1 MSATNSERLGPFAR
15 MSLFLRQ
22 VTSELKKV
30 VWPTKDQLV
39 TYTSVVIVFVIIMG
53 FIIAVFDFAFV
64 KLVLVIFGQWLG
76 KETIVSESPFLEA
89 VAPKAE
95 DAASSVVMEMPISNE
110 EAIEAID
117 TTYDGAVD
125 VDLDGEVSTTSADE
139 NFDLTEVVE
148 AELAPE
154 TADEVVE
161 VQETPAEPEEAKI
174 AEDEDPLVAFRARL
188 DSQIGDWFVIHSYAG
203 FENRVK
209 QNLETRAVSLN
220 MEDYIYEINVPSE
233 EVTEIKNG
241 VRKQVKRNKFPGYVL
256 VRMDLTD
263 ESWGVVRHTPG
274 VTGFVGQGHNPAPL
288 SMDEAFEMLRPSQQ
302 KAIASVA
309 TAAAASAGQKS
320 GTGAKIDI
328 DLNIGD
334 SVTVVDGPFA
344 TLHATISEINLDG
357 QKVVGLVEIFGRET
371 PVELGF
377 NQIHKN

>member
-1 MSATNSERLGPFAR
+1 
-15 MSLFLRQ
+15 
-22 VTSELKKV
+22 
-30 VWPTKDQLV
+30 
-39 TYTSVVIVFVIIMG
+39 
-53 FIIAVFDFAFV
+53 
-64 KLVLVIFGQWLG
+64 
-76 KETIVSESPFLEA
+76 VSESPFLEA
-89 VAPKAE
+89 VAPQTD
-95 DAASSVVMEMPISNE
+95 DALSSVAVDMPTSNE
-110 EAIEAID
+110 EAIEATD
-117 TTYDGAVD
+117 VAYDGATD

-139 NFDLTEVVE
+139 NFDLSAVVE
-148 AELAPE
+148 AELATE
-154 TADEVVE
+154 ELAT
-161 VQETPAEPEEAKI
+161 EEAPVEAAASEAAPD

-188 DSQIGDWFVIHSYAG
+188 DSQIGEWFVIHSYAG

-220 MEDYIYEINVPSE
+220 MEDYIYEVNVPSE

-288 SMDEAFEMLRPSQQ
+288 SMDEAFDMLRPSQQ

-309 TAAAASAGQKS
+309 TAAAASAGEKGGS
-320 GTGAKIDI
+320 ASGAKIDI

-344 TLHATISEINLDG
+344 TLHATISEINLDA

>member
-1 MSATNSERLGPFAR
+1 
-15 MSLFLRQ
+15 
-22 VTSELKKV
+22 
-30 VWPTKDQLV
+30 
-39 TYTSVVIVFVIIMG
+39 
-53 FIIAVFDFAFV
+53 
-64 KLVLVIFGQWLG
+64 
-76 KETIVSESPFLEA
+76 VSESPFLEA
-89 VAPKAE
+89 VAPQSD
-95 DAASSVVMEMPISNE
+95 DALSSVAVDMPTSNE
-110 EAIEAID
+110 EAIEATD
-117 TTYDGAVD
+117 VAYDGATD

-139 NFDLTEVVE
+139 NFDLTAVVE
-148 AELAPE
+148 AELETEEVAVEEAPVEAAAPE
-154 TADEVVE
+154 AVAAD
-161 VQETPAEPEEAKI
+161 
-174 AEDEDPLVAFRARL
+174 EDEDPLVAFRARL
-188 DSQIGDWFVIHSYAG
+188 ESQIGEWFVIHSYAG

-220 MEDYIYEINVPSE
+220 MEDYIYEVNVPSE

-288 SMDEAFEMLRPSQQ
+288 SMDEAFDMLRPSQQ

-309 TAAAASAGQKS
+309 TAAAASAGEKGGS
-320 GTGAKIDI
+320 ASGAKIDI

-344 TLHATISEINLDG
+344 TLHATISEINLDA

>member
-1 MSATNSERLGPFAR
+1 
-15 MSLFLRQ
+15 
-22 VTSELKKV
+22 
-30 VWPTKDQLV
+30 
-39 TYTSVVIVFVIIMG
+39 
-53 FIIAVFDFAFV
+53 
-64 KLVLVIFGQWLG
+64 
-76 KETIVSESPFLEA
+76 VSESPFLEA
-89 VAPKAE
+89 VAPQS
-95 DAASSVVMEMPISNE
+95 DDASSSVAVDMPISNE
-110 EAIEAID
+110 EAIEATD
-117 TTYDGAVD
+117 VAYDGATD

-139 NFDLTEVVE
+139 NFDLSAAVE
-148 AELAPE
+148 AELATE
-154 TADEVVE
+154 EVAVE
-161 VQETPAEPEEAKI
+161 DAPA
-174 AEDEDPLVAFRARL
+174 DEDPLVSFRARL

-220 MEDYIYEINVPSE
+220 MEDYIYEVNVPSE
-233 EVTEIKNG
+233 DVTEIKNG

-288 SMDEAFEMLRPSQQ
+288 SMDEAFDMLRPSQQ

-309 TAAAASAGQKS
+309 TAAASANEKGGRPS
-320 GTGAKIDI
+320 GAKIDI

-344 TLHATISEINLDG
+344 TLHATISEINLDA

>member
-1 MSATNSERLGPFAR
+1 M
-15 MSLFLRQ
+15 
-22 VTSELKKV
+22 
-30 VWPTKDQLV
+30 
-39 TYTSVVIVFVIIMG
+39 
-53 FIIAVFDFAFV
+53 
-64 KLVLVIFGQWLG
+64 
-76 KETIVSESPFLEA
+76 SESPFLEA
-89 VAPKAE
+89 VAPQA
-95 DAASSVVMEMPISNE
+95 DDASSSVAVDMPTSNE
-110 EAIEAID
+110 EAIEATD
-117 TTYDGAVD
+117 VAYDGATD
-125 VDLDGEVSTTSADE
+125 VDLDGEVSTTSTEE
-139 NFDLTEVVE
+139 NFDLSAAVE
-148 AELAPE
+148 AELEPEAAP
-154 TADEVVE
+154 VE
-161 VQETPAEPEEAKI
+161 VAASEEAS
-174 AEDEDPLVAFRARL
+174 ADEDEDPVVAFRARL
-188 DSQIGDWFVIHSYAG
+188 ESQIGEWYVIHSYAG

-220 MEDYIYEINVPSE
+220 MEDYIYEVNVPTE

-288 SMDEAFEMLRPSQQ
+288 SIDEAFDMLRPTQQ

-309 TAAAASAGQKS
+309 TAAAASASEK
-320 GTGAKIDI
+320 GTTASGAKIDI

-344 TLHATISEINLDG
+344 TLHATISEINLDA

>member
-1 MSATNSERLGPFAR
+1 
-15 MSLFLRQ
+15 
-22 VTSELKKV
+22 
-30 VWPTKDQLV
+30 
-39 TYTSVVIVFVIIMG
+39 
-53 FIIAVFDFAFV
+53 
-64 KLVLVIFGQWLG
+64 
-76 KETIVSESPFLEA
+76 VSESPFLEA
-89 VAPKAE
+89 LAPQAD
-95 DAASSVVMEMPISNE
+95 DALSSTAIDMPTSNE
-110 EAIEAID
+110 EVIEATD
-117 TTYDGAVD
+117 AAYDGATD
-125 VDLDGEVSTTSADE
+125 VDLDGEVSSTSAAE
-139 NFDLTEVVE
+139 NFDLTAAVE
-148 AELAPE
+148 AELA
-154 TADEVVE
+154 TDEVVSEDIAEQANVIEETTIE
-161 VQETPAEPEEAKI
+161 VAAPAESPVD
-174 AEDEDPLVAFRARL
+174 EDEDPLVAFRARL
-188 DSQIGDWFVIHSYAG
+188 ESQIGDWFVIHSYAG

-220 MEDYIYEINVPSE
+220 MEDYIYEVNVPSE

-288 SMDEAFEMLRPSQQ
+288 SMDEAFDMLRPTQQ

-309 TAAAASAGQKS
+309 TAAAASAGEK
-320 GTGAKIDI
+320 GTGASGAKIDI

-344 TLHATISEINLDG
+344 TLHATISEINLDA

>member
-1 MSATNSERLGPFAR
+1 M
-15 MSLFLRQ
+15 
-22 VTSELKKV
+22 
-30 VWPTKDQLV
+30 
-39 TYTSVVIVFVIIMG
+39 
-53 FIIAVFDFAFV
+53 
-64 KLVLVIFGQWLG
+64 
-76 KETIVSESPFLEA
+76 SESPFLEA
-89 VAPKAE
+89 VAPQA
-95 DAASSVVMEMPISNE
+95 DDVSSSVAVDMPISNE
-110 EAIEAID
+110 EAIEATD
-117 TTYDGAVD
+117 VAYDGATD
-125 VDLDGEVSTTSADE
+125 VDLDGEVSTTSAED
-139 NFDLTEVVE
+139 NFDLSAAIE
-148 AELAPE
+148 AELATE
-154 TADEVVE
+154 ESATEEVVAE
-161 VQETPAEPEEAKI
+161 EETTTEAVVVSEEAP
-174 AEDEDPLVAFRARL
+174 ADEDPLVAFRARL
-188 DSQIGDWFVIHSYAG
+188 ESQIGDWFVIHSYAG

-220 MEDYIYEINVPSE
+220 MEDYIYEVNVPTE
-233 EVTEIKNG
+233 DVTEIKNG

-288 SMDEAFEMLRPSQQ
+288 SMDEAFDMLRPTQQ

-309 TAAAASAGQKS
+309 TAAAASASEKGGNS
-320 GTGAKIDI
+320 SGAKIDI

-344 TLHATISEINLDG
+344 TLHATISEINLDA

>member
-1 MSATNSERLGPFAR
+1 
-15 MSLFLRQ
+15 
-22 VTSELKKV
+22 
-30 VWPTKDQLV
+30 
-39 TYTSVVIVFVIIMG
+39 
-53 FIIAVFDFAFV
+53 
-64 KLVLVIFGQWLG
+64 
-76 KETIVSESPFLEA
+76 VSESPFLEA
-89 VAPKAE
+89 VAPQADE
-95 DAASSVVMEMPISNE
+95 VSSSVAVDMPISNE
-110 EAIEAID
+110 AAIEATD
-117 TTYDGAVD
+117 VAYDGATD
-125 VDLDGEVSTTSADE
+125 VDLDGEVSTTSTED
-139 NFDLTEVVE
+139 NFDLSAAVE
-148 AELAPE
+148 AELATE
-154 TADEVVE
+154 ELATEEVVAE
-161 VQETPAEPEEAKI
+161 VVVAEVVITESVTEESTSDAVVTSDEAPA
-174 AEDEDPLVAFRARL
+174 DEDPLVAFRARL
-188 DSQIGDWFVIHSYAG
+188 ESQIGDWFVIHSYAG

-220 MEDYIYEINVPSE
+220 MEDYIYEVNVPTE
-233 EVTEIKNG
+233 DVTEIKNG

-288 SMDEAFEMLRPSQQ
+288 SMDEAFDMLRPTQQ

-309 TAAAASAGQKS
+309 TAAAASASEKGGNS
-320 GTGAKIDI
+320 SGAKIDI

-344 TLHATISEINLDG
+344 TLHATISEINLDA

>member
-1 MSATNSERLGPFAR
+1 M
-15 MSLFLRQ
+15 
-22 VTSELKKV
+22 
-30 VWPTKDQLV
+30 
-39 TYTSVVIVFVIIMG
+39 
-53 FIIAVFDFAFV
+53 
-64 KLVLVIFGQWLG
+64 
-76 KETIVSESPFLEA
+76 SESPFLEA
-89 VAPKAE
+89 VAPQSD
-95 DAASSVVMEMPISNE
+95 DALSSVAVDMPTSNE
-110 EAIEAID
+110 EAIEATD
-117 TTYDGAVD
+117 VAYDGATD

-139 NFDLTEVVE
+139 NFDLTAAVE
-148 AELAPE
+148 AELA
-154 TADEVVE
+154 TEVV
-161 VQETPAEPEEAKI
+161 AIEEAPVE
-174 AEDEDPLVAFRARL
+174 AAAPEAAPADEDEDPLVAFRARL
-188 DSQIGDWFVIHSYAG
+188 ESQIGDWFVIHSYAG

-220 MEDYIYEINVPSE
+220 MEDYIYEVNVPSE

-288 SMDEAFEMLRPSQQ
+288 SMDEAFDMLRPSQQ
-302 KAIASVA
+302 KALASVA
-309 TAAAASAGQKS
+309 TAAAASASEKGGS
-320 GTGAKIDI
+320 ASGAKIDI

-344 TLHATISEINLDG
+344 TLHATISEINLDA

>member
-1 MSATNSERLGPFAR
+1 
-15 MSLFLRQ
+15 
-22 VTSELKKV
+22 
-30 VWPTKDQLV
+30 
-39 TYTSVVIVFVIIMG
+39 
-53 FIIAVFDFAFV
+53 
-64 KLVLVIFGQWLG
+64 
-76 KETIVSESPFLEA
+76 VSESPFLEA
-89 VAPKAE
+89 VAPQAD
-95 DAASSVVMEMPISNE
+95 DALSSVAVEMPTSNE
-110 EAIEAID
+110 DAIEATD
-117 TTYDGAVD
+117 VAYDGPTD
-125 VDLDGEVSTTSADE
+125 VDLDGEVSTTSAED
-139 NFDLTEVVE
+139 NFDLSAAVE
-148 AELAPE
+148 AELE
-154 TADEVVE
+154 TEEAVE
-161 VQETPAEPEEAKI
+161 VAAVAEAPEEAEAP
-174 AEDEDPLVAFRARL
+174 AEDEDPVVAFRARL
-188 DSQIGDWFVIHSYAG
+188 ESQIGDWFVIHSYAG

-209 QNLETRAVSLN
+209 QNLETRSVSLN
-220 MEDYIYEINVPSE
+220 MEDYIYEVNVPTE

-288 SMDEAFEMLRPSQQ
+288 SMDEAFDMLRPTQQ

-309 TAAAASAGQKS
+309 TAAAASAGEK
-320 GTGAKIDI
+320 GTGASGAKIDI

-344 TLHATISEINLDG
+344 TLHATISEINLDA

>member
-1 MSATNSERLGPFAR
+1 M
-15 MSLFLRQ
+15 
-22 VTSELKKV
+22 
-30 VWPTKDQLV
+30 
-39 TYTSVVIVFVIIMG
+39 
-53 FIIAVFDFAFV
+53 
-64 KLVLVIFGQWLG
+64 
-76 KETIVSESPFLEA
+76 SESPFLEA
-89 VAPKAE
+89 VAPQTD
-95 DAASSVVMEMPISNE
+95 DALSSVAVDMPTSNE
-110 EAIEAID
+110 EAIEATD
-117 TTYDGAVD
+117 VAYDGATD

-139 NFDLTEVVE
+139 NFDLTAGVE
-148 AELAPE
+148 AELTTDEVAVEEAPVEAAAPE
-154 TADEVVE
+154 AVAAD
-161 VQETPAEPEEAKI
+161 
-174 AEDEDPLVAFRARL
+174 EDEDPLVAFRARL
-188 DSQIGDWFVIHSYAG
+188 ESQIGEWFVIHSYAG

-220 MEDYIYEINVPSE
+220 MEDYIYEVNVPSE

-288 SMDEAFEMLRPSQQ
+288 SMDEAFDMLRPSQQ

-309 TAAAASAGQKS
+309 TAAAASAGEKGGS
-320 GTGAKIDI
+320 ASGAKIDI

-344 TLHATISEINLDG
+344 TLHATISEINLDA

>member
-1 MSATNSERLGPFAR
+1 M
-15 MSLFLRQ
+15 
-22 VTSELKKV
+22 
-30 VWPTKDQLV
+30 
-39 TYTSVVIVFVIIMG
+39 
-53 FIIAVFDFAFV
+53 
-64 KLVLVIFGQWLG
+64 
-76 KETIVSESPFLEA
+76 SESPFLEA
-89 VAPKAE
+89 VAPQAD
-95 DAASSVVMEMPISNE
+95 DALSSVAVDMPTSNQ
-110 EAIEAID
+110 EAIEATD
-117 TTYDGAVD
+117 VAYDGATD

-139 NFDLTEVVE
+139 NFDLSAVVE
-148 AELAPE
+148 AELATE
-154 TADEVVE
+154 EVAV
-161 VQETPAEPEEAKI
+161 EEAPVEAAASEAAPA

-188 DSQIGDWFVIHSYAG
+188 DSQIGEWFVIHSYAG

-220 MEDYIYEINVPSE
+220 MEDYIYEVNVPSE

-288 SMDEAFEMLRPSQQ
+288 SMDEAFDMLRPSQQ

-309 TAAAASAGQKS
+309 TAAAASAGEKGGS
-320 GTGAKIDI
+320 ASGAKIDI

-344 TLHATISEINLDG
+344 TLHATISEINLDA

>member
-1 MSATNSERLGPFAR
+1 
-15 MSLFLRQ
+15 
-22 VTSELKKV
+22 
-30 VWPTKDQLV
+30 
-39 TYTSVVIVFVIIMG
+39 
-53 FIIAVFDFAFV
+53 
-64 KLVLVIFGQWLG
+64 
-76 KETIVSESPFLEA
+76 VSESPFLEA
-89 VAPKAE
+89 VAPQA
-95 DAASSVVMEMPISNE
+95 DDVSSSVAVDMLISNE
-110 EAIEAID
+110 EAIEATD
-117 TTYDGAVD
+117 VAYDGATD
-125 VDLDGEVSTTSADE
+125 VDLDGEVSTTSAED
-139 NFDLTEVVE
+139 NFDLSAAVE
-148 AELAPE
+148 AELATE
-154 TADEVVE
+154 ESATEEVVAE
-161 VQETPAEPEEAKI
+161 VVVAEETTTDSVVAEEAPS
-174 AEDEDPLVAFRARL
+174 DEDPLVAFRARL
-188 DSQIGDWFVIHSYAG
+188 ESQIGDWFVIHSYAG

-220 MEDYIYEINVPSE
+220 MEDYIYEVNVPTE
-233 EVTEIKNG
+233 DVTEIKTG

-288 SMDEAFEMLRPSQQ
+288 SMDEAIDMLRPTQQ

-309 TAAAASAGQKS
+309 TAAAASASEKGGNS
-320 GTGAKIDI
+320 SGAKIDI

-344 TLHATISEINLDG
+344 TLHATISEINLDA

>member
-1 MSATNSERLGPFAR
+1 M
-15 MSLFLRQ
+15 
-22 VTSELKKV
+22 
-30 VWPTKDQLV
+30 
-39 TYTSVVIVFVIIMG
+39 
-53 FIIAVFDFAFV
+53 
-64 KLVLVIFGQWLG
+64 
-76 KETIVSESPFLEA
+76 SESPFLEA
-89 VAPKAE
+89 VAPQSD
-95 DAASSVVMEMPISNE
+95 DALSSVAVDMPTSNE
-110 EAIEAID
+110 EAIEATD
-117 TTYDGAVD
+117 VAYDGATD

-139 NFDLTEVVE
+139 NFDLSAVVE
-148 AELAPE
+148 AELATE
-154 TADEVVE
+154 EVAV
-161 VQETPAEPEEAKI
+161 EEAPVEAAASEAAPA

-188 DSQIGDWFVIHSYAG
+188 DSQIGEWFVIHSYAG

-220 MEDYIYEINVPSE
+220 MEDYIYEVNVPSE

-288 SMDEAFEMLRPSQQ
+288 SMDEAFDMLRPSQQ

-309 TAAAASAGQKS
+309 TAAAASAGEKGGS
-320 GTGAKIDI
+320 ASGAKIDI

-344 TLHATISEINLDG
+344 TLHATISEINLDA

>member
-1 MSATNSERLGPFAR
+1 
-15 MSLFLRQ
+15 
-22 VTSELKKV
+22 
-30 VWPTKDQLV
+30 
-39 TYTSVVIVFVIIMG
+39 
-53 FIIAVFDFAFV
+53 
-64 KLVLVIFGQWLG
+64 
-76 KETIVSESPFLEA
+76 VSESPFLEA
-89 VAPKAE
+89 VAPQAD
-95 DAASSVVMEMPISNE
+95 DAASSVAVDMSTSNE
-110 EAIEAID
+110 EAIEATD
-117 TTYDGAVD
+117 VAYDGATD

-139 NFDLTEVVE
+139 NFDLSAAVE
-148 AELAPE
+148 AELATE
-154 TADEVVE
+154 EVAVE
-161 VQETPAEPEEAKI
+161 EAPVEAAASDETPVD
-174 AEDEDPLVAFRARL
+174 EDEDPLVAFRARL
-188 DSQIGDWFVIHSYAG
+188 ESQIGEWYVIHSYAG

-209 QNLETRAVSLN
+209 QNLETRSVSLN
-220 MEDYIYEINVPSE
+220 MEDYIYEVNVPSE

-288 SMDEAFEMLRPSQQ
+288 SMDEAFDMLRPSQQ

-309 TAAAASAGQKS
+309 TAAAASASEKGAAAS
-320 GTGAKIDI
+320 GAKIDI

-344 TLHATISEINLDG
+344 TLHATISEINLDA

>member
-1 MSATNSERLGPFAR
+1 M
-15 MSLFLRQ
+15 
-22 VTSELKKV
+22 
-30 VWPTKDQLV
+30 
-39 TYTSVVIVFVIIMG
+39 
-53 FIIAVFDFAFV
+53 
-64 KLVLVIFGQWLG
+64 
-76 KETIVSESPFLEA
+76 SESPFLEA
-89 VAPKAE
+89 VAPQAD
-95 DAASSVVMEMPISNE
+95 DAVSSVAVDMPVSNE
-110 EAIEAID
+110 EAIEATD
-117 TTYDGAVD
+117 VAYDGAVD
-125 VDLDGEVSTTSADE
+125 VDVDGEVSTTSADQ
-139 NFDLTEVVE
+139 NFDLSEVVE
-148 AELAPE
+148 AELASDA
-154 TADEVVE
+154 ADESETLDTAVE
-161 VQETPAEPEEAKI
+161 AEVIAEAATQEPD
-174 AEDEDPLVAFRARL
+174 EDEDPIAAFRARL
-188 DSQIGDWFVIHSYAG
+188 ESQIGEWYVIHSYAG

-209 QNLETRAVSLN
+209 QNLETRSVSLN
-220 MEDYIYEINVPSE
+220 MEDYIYEVNVPTE

-288 SMDEAFEMLRPSQQ
+288 SMDEAFDMLRPTQQ

-309 TAAAASAGQKS
+309 TAAAASASEK
-320 GTGAKIDI
+320 GTGASGAKIDI

-344 TLHATISEINLDG
+344 TLHATISEINLDA

>member
-1 MSATNSERLGPFAR
+1 
-15 MSLFLRQ
+15 
-22 VTSELKKV
+22 
-30 VWPTKDQLV
+30 
-39 TYTSVVIVFVIIMG
+39 
-53 FIIAVFDFAFV
+53 
-64 KLVLVIFGQWLG
+64 
-76 KETIVSESPFLEA
+76 VSESPFLEA
-89 VAPKAE
+89 VAPQSD
-95 DAASSVVMEMPISNE
+95 DALSSVAVDMPTSNQ
-110 EAIEAID
+110 EAIEATD
-117 TTYDGAVD
+117 VAYDGATD

-139 NFDLTEVVE
+139 NFDLSAVVE
-148 AELAPE
+148 AELATE
-154 TADEVVE
+154 EVATEEVAVE
-161 VQETPAEPEEAKI
+161 DAPVEAAASEAAPD

-188 DSQIGDWFVIHSYAG
+188 DSQIGEWFVIHSYAG

-220 MEDYIYEINVPSE
+220 MEDYIYEVNVPSE

-288 SMDEAFEMLRPSQQ
+288 SMDEAFDMLRPSQQ

-309 TAAAASAGQKS
+309 TAAAASAGEKGGS
-320 GTGAKIDI
+320 ASGAKIDI

-344 TLHATISEINLDG
+344 TLHATISEINLDA

>member
-1 MSATNSERLGPFAR
+1 
-15 MSLFLRQ
+15 
-22 VTSELKKV
+22 
-30 VWPTKDQLV
+30 
-39 TYTSVVIVFVIIMG
+39 
-53 FIIAVFDFAFV
+53 
-64 KLVLVIFGQWLG
+64 
-76 KETIVSESPFLEA
+76 VSESPFLEA
-89 VAPKAE
+89 VAPQSD
-95 DAASSVVMEMPISNE
+95 DALSSVAVDMPTSNQ
-110 EAIEAID
+110 EAIEATD
-117 TTYDGAVD
+117 VAYDGATD

-139 NFDLTEVVE
+139 NFDLSAVVE
-148 AELAPE
+148 AELA
-154 TADEVVE
+154 T
-161 VQETPAEPEEAKI
+161 EEAPVEEAPVEAAASEAAPD

-188 DSQIGDWFVIHSYAG
+188 DSQIGEWFVIHSYAG

-220 MEDYIYEINVPSE
+220 MEDYIYEVNVPSE

-288 SMDEAFEMLRPSQQ
+288 SMDEAFDMLRPSQQ

-309 TAAAASAGQKS
+309 TAAAASAGEKGGS
-320 GTGAKIDI
+320 ASGAKIDI

-344 TLHATISEINLDG
+344 TLHATISEINLDA

>member
-1 MSATNSERLGPFAR
+1 
-15 MSLFLRQ
+15 
-22 VTSELKKV
+22 
-30 VWPTKDQLV
+30 
-39 TYTSVVIVFVIIMG
+39 
-53 FIIAVFDFAFV
+53 
-64 KLVLVIFGQWLG
+64 
-76 KETIVSESPFLEA
+76 VSESPFLEA

-95 DAASSVVMEMPISNE
+95 DAMSSAVIEMPVSNE

-117 TTYDGAVD
+117 TAYDGAVD
-125 VDLDGEVSTTSADE
+125 VDLDGEVSTTSSDD
-139 NFDLTEVVE
+139 NFDLSEVIE

-154 TADEVVE
+154 VTAEVTQVE
-161 VQETPAEPEEAKI
+161 ETPAVAQEAPV

-309 TAAAASAGQKS
+309 TAAASAGQKS
-320 GTGAKIDI
+320 GSGAKIDI

>member
-1 MSATNSERLGPFAR
+1 M
-15 MSLFLRQ
+15 
-22 VTSELKKV
+22 
-30 VWPTKDQLV
+30 
-39 TYTSVVIVFVIIMG
+39 
-53 FIIAVFDFAFV
+53 
-64 KLVLVIFGQWLG
+64 
-76 KETIVSESPFLEA
+76 SESPFLEA

-95 DAASSVVMEMPISNE
+95 DAASSAVMEMPISNE

-154 TADEVVE
+154 TSDEVVE

-220 MEDYIYEINVPSE
+220 MEDYIYEINVPVE

>member
-1 MSATNSERLGPFAR
+1 MP
-15 MSLFLRQ
+15 
-22 VTSELKKV
+22 TSN
-30 VWPTKDQLV
+30 Q
-39 TYTSVVIVFVIIMG
+39 
-53 FIIAVFDFAFV
+53 
-64 KLVLVIFGQWLG
+64 
-76 KETIVSESPFLEA
+76 
-89 VAPKAE
+89 
-95 DAASSVVMEMPISNE
+95 
-110 EAIEAID
+110 EAIEATD
-117 TTYDGAVD
+117 VAYDGATD

-139 NFDLTEVVE
+139 NFDLSAVVE
-148 AELAPE
+148 AELATE
-154 TADEVVE
+154 EVATEE
-161 VQETPAEPEEAKI
+161 VAVEEAPVEAAASEAAPD

-188 DSQIGDWFVIHSYAG
+188 DSQIGEWFVIHSYAG

-220 MEDYIYEINVPSE
+220 MEDYIYEVNVPSE

-288 SMDEAFEMLRPSQQ
+288 SMDEAFDMLRPSQQ

-309 TAAAASAGQKS
+309 TAAAASAGEKGGS
-320 GTGAKIDI
+320 ASGAKIDI

-344 TLHATISEINLDG
+344 TLHATISEINLDA

>member
-1 MSATNSERLGPFAR
+1 
-15 MSLFLRQ
+15 
-22 VTSELKKV
+22 
-30 VWPTKDQLV
+30 
-39 TYTSVVIVFVIIMG
+39 
-53 FIIAVFDFAFV
+53 
-64 KLVLVIFGQWLG
+64 
-76 KETIVSESPFLEA
+76 VSESPFLEA
-89 VAPKAE
+89 VAPQA
-95 DAASSVVMEMPISNE
+95 DDVSSSVAVDMPISNE
-110 EAIEAID
+110 EAIEATD
-117 TTYDGAVD
+117 VAYDGATD
-125 VDLDGEVSTTSADE
+125 VDLDGEVSTTSAED
-139 NFDLTEVVE
+139 NFDLSAAIE
-148 AELAPE
+148 AELATE
-154 TADEVVE
+154 ESATEEVVSE
-161 VQETPAEPEEAKI
+161 VVVEEDTTTEAVVVSEEAP
-174 AEDEDPLVAFRARL
+174 ADEDPLVAFRARL
-188 DSQIGDWFVIHSYAG
+188 ESQIGDWFVIHSYAG

-220 MEDYIYEINVPSE
+220 MEDYIYEVNVPTE
-233 EVTEIKNG
+233 DVTEIKNG

-288 SMDEAFEMLRPSQQ
+288 SMDEAFDMLRPTQQ

-309 TAAAASAGQKS
+309 TAAAASASEKGGNS
-320 GTGAKIDI
+320 SGAKIDI

-344 TLHATISEINLDG
+344 TLHATISEINLDA

>member
-1 MSATNSERLGPFAR
+1 
-15 MSLFLRQ
+15 
-22 VTSELKKV
+22 
-30 VWPTKDQLV
+30 
-39 TYTSVVIVFVIIMG
+39 
-53 FIIAVFDFAFV
+53 
-64 KLVLVIFGQWLG
+64 
-76 KETIVSESPFLEA
+76 VSESPFLEA
-89 VAPKAE
+89 VAPQA
-95 DAASSVVMEMPISNE
+95 DYASSSVAVDMPTSNE
-110 EAIEAID
+110 EAIEATD
-117 TTYDGAVD
+117 VAYDGATD
-125 VDLDGEVSTTSADE
+125 VDLDGEVSTTSTEE
-139 NFDLTEVVE
+139 NFDLSAAVE
-148 AELAPE
+148 AELEPEAAP
-154 TADEVVE
+154 VE
-161 VQETPAEPEEAKI
+161 VAASEEAS
-174 AEDEDPLVAFRARL
+174 ADEDEDPVVAFRARL
-188 DSQIGDWFVIHSYAG
+188 ESQIGEWYVIHSYAG

-209 QNLETRAVSLN
+209 QNLETRAGSLN
-220 MEDYIYEINVPSE
+220 MEDYIYEVNVPSE

-288 SMDEAFEMLRPSQQ
+288 SIDEAFDMLRPTQQ

-309 TAAAASAGQKS
+309 TAAAASASEK
-320 GTGAKIDI
+320 GTSASGAKIDI

-344 TLHATISEINLDG
+344 TLHATISEINLDA

>member
-1 MSATNSERLGPFAR
+1 
-15 MSLFLRQ
+15 
-22 VTSELKKV
+22 
-30 VWPTKDQLV
+30 
-39 TYTSVVIVFVIIMG
+39 
-53 FIIAVFDFAFV
+53 
-64 KLVLVIFGQWLG
+64 
-76 KETIVSESPFLEA
+76 VSESPFLEA
-89 VAPKAE
+89 VAPQSD
-95 DAASSVVMEMPISNE
+95 DALSSVAVDMPTSNE
-110 EAIEAID
+110 EAIEAND
-117 TTYDGAVD
+117 VAYDGATD

-139 NFDLTEVVE
+139 NFDLTAAVE
-148 AELAPE
+148 AELA
-154 TADEVVE
+154 TEVV
-161 VQETPAEPEEAKI
+161 AIEEAPVE
-174 AEDEDPLVAFRARL
+174 AAAPEAAPADEDEDPLVAFRARL
-188 DSQIGDWFVIHSYAG
+188 ESQIGDWFVIHSYAG

-220 MEDYIYEINVPSE
+220 MEDYIYEVNVPSE

-288 SMDEAFEMLRPSQQ
+288 SMDEAFDMLRPSQQ

-309 TAAAASAGQKS
+309 TAAAASAGEKGGS
-320 GTGAKIDI
+320 ASGAKIDI

-344 TLHATISEINLDG
+344 TLHATISEINLDA

>member
-1 MSATNSERLGPFAR
+1 M
-15 MSLFLRQ
+15 
-22 VTSELKKV
+22 
-30 VWPTKDQLV
+30 PT
-39 TYTSVVIVFVIIMG
+39 
-53 FIIAVFDFAFV
+53 
-64 KLVLVIFGQWLG
+64 
-76 KETIVSESPFLEA
+76 
-89 VAPKAE
+89 
-95 DAASSVVMEMPISNE
+95 SNE
-110 EAIEAID
+110 EAIEATD
-117 TTYDGAVD
+117 VAYDGATD

-139 NFDLTEVVE
+139 NFDLSAVVE
-148 AELAPE
+148 AELATE
-154 TADEVVE
+154 EVATEE
-161 VQETPAEPEEAKI
+161 VAVEEAPVEAAASEAAPD

-188 DSQIGDWFVIHSYAG
+188 DSQIGEWFVIHSYAG

-220 MEDYIYEINVPSE
+220 MEDYIYEVNVPSE

-288 SMDEAFEMLRPSQQ
+288 SMDEAFDMLRPSQQ

-309 TAAAASAGQKS
+309 TAAAASAGEKGGS
-320 GTGAKIDI
+320 ASGAKIDI

-344 TLHATISEINLDG
+344 TLHATISEINLDA

>member
-1 MSATNSERLGPFAR
+1 M
-15 MSLFLRQ
+15 
-22 VTSELKKV
+22 
-30 VWPTKDQLV
+30 
-39 TYTSVVIVFVIIMG
+39 
-53 FIIAVFDFAFV
+53 
-64 KLVLVIFGQWLG
+64 
-76 KETIVSESPFLEA
+76 SESPFLEA
-89 VAPKAE
+89 VAPQSD
-95 DAASSVVMEMPISNE
+95 DALSSVAVDMPTTNE
-110 EAIEAID
+110 EAIEATD
-117 TTYDGAVD
+117 VAYDGATD
-125 VDLDGEVSTTSADE
+125 VDIDGEVSTTSADE
-139 NFDLTEVVE
+139 NFDFSEVVE
-148 AELAPE
+148 AELAS
-154 TADEVVE
+154 
-161 VQETPAEPEEAKI
+161 EEA
-174 AEDEDPLVAFRARL
+174 AVEEAPVAAATSEEAATDEDEDPVVAFRARL
-188 DSQIGDWFVIHSYAG
+188 ESQIGEWYVIHSYAG

-220 MEDYIYEINVPSE
+220 MEDYIYEVNVPSE

-288 SMDEAFEMLRPSQQ
+288 SIDEAFDMLRPTQQ

-309 TAAAASAGQKS
+309 TAAAASASEK
-320 GTGAKIDI
+320 GTSASGAKIDI

-344 TLHATISEINLDG
+344 TLHATISEINLDA

>member
-1 MSATNSERLGPFAR
+1 
-15 MSLFLRQ
+15 
-22 VTSELKKV
+22 
-30 VWPTKDQLV
+30 
-39 TYTSVVIVFVIIMG
+39 
-53 FIIAVFDFAFV
+53 
-64 KLVLVIFGQWLG
+64 
-76 KETIVSESPFLEA
+76 VSESPFLEA
-89 VAPKAE
+89 VAPQA
-95 DAASSVVMEMPISNE
+95 DDVSSSVAVDMPISNE
-110 EAIEAID
+110 EAIEATD
-117 TTYDGAVD
+117 VAYDGATD
-125 VDLDGEVSTTSADE
+125 VDLDGEVSTTSAED
-139 NFDLTEVVE
+139 NFDLSAAIE
-148 AELAPE
+148 AELATE
-154 TADEVVE
+154 ESATEEVVAE
-161 VQETPAEPEEAKI
+161 EETTTEAVVVSEEAP
-174 AEDEDPLVAFRARL
+174 ADEDPLVAFRARL
-188 DSQIGDWFVIHSYAG
+188 ESQIGDWFVIHSYAG

-220 MEDYIYEINVPSE
+220 MEDYIYEVNVPTE
-233 EVTEIKNG
+233 DVTEIKNG

-288 SMDEAFEMLRPSQQ
+288 SMDEAFDMLRPTQQ

-309 TAAAASAGQKS
+309 TAAAASASEKGGNS
-320 GTGAKIDI
+320 SGAKIDI

-344 TLHATISEINLDG
+344 TLHATISEINLDA

>member
-1 MSATNSERLGPFAR
+1 
-15 MSLFLRQ
+15 
-22 VTSELKKV
+22 
-30 VWPTKDQLV
+30 
-39 TYTSVVIVFVIIMG
+39 
-53 FIIAVFDFAFV
+53 
-64 KLVLVIFGQWLG
+64 
-76 KETIVSESPFLEA
+76 VSESPFLEA
-89 VAPKAE
+89 VAPQT
-95 DAASSVVMEMPISNE
+95 DDASSSVDVDMPTSNV
-110 EAIEAID
+110 EAIEATD
-117 TTYDGAVD
+117 VAYDGATD
-125 VDLDGEVSTTSADE
+125 VDLDGEVSTTSTEE
-139 NFDLTEVVE
+139 NFDLSAAVE
-148 AELAPE
+148 AELE
-154 TADEVVE
+154 TEEVAKE
-161 VQETPAEPEEAKI
+161 VAVAEETPTESASEEAP
-174 AEDEDPLVAFRARL
+174 AEDEDPLAAFRARL
-188 DSQIGDWFVIHSYAG
+188 ESQIGDWFVIHSYAG

-209 QNLETRAVSLN
+209 QNLETRSVSLN
-220 MEDYIYEINVPSE
+220 MEDYIYEVNVPTE

-288 SMDEAFEMLRPSQQ
+288 SMDEAFDMLRPTQQ

-309 TAAAASAGQKS
+309 TAAAASAGEK
-320 GTGAKIDI
+320 GTGASGAKIDI

-344 TLHATISEINLDG
+344 TLHATISEINLDA

>member
-1 MSATNSERLGPFAR
+1 
-15 MSLFLRQ
+15 
-22 VTSELKKV
+22 
-30 VWPTKDQLV
+30 
-39 TYTSVVIVFVIIMG
+39 
-53 FIIAVFDFAFV
+53 
-64 KLVLVIFGQWLG
+64 
-76 KETIVSESPFLEA
+76 VSESPFLEA
-89 VAPKAE
+89 VAPQTDEAL
-95 DAASSVVMEMPISNE
+95 SSVVIDVPTSNE
-110 EAIEAID
+110 EAIEATD
-117 TTYDGAVD
+117 VAYDGATD

-139 NFDLTEVVE
+139 NFDLSAAVE
-148 AELAPE
+148 AELATEEVAVEAAPVE
-154 TADEVVE
+154 AVKSDESPAD
-161 VQETPAEPEEAKI
+161 
-174 AEDEDPLVAFRARL
+174 EDEDPLVAFRARL
-188 DSQIGDWFVIHSYAG
+188 ESQIGEWFVIHSYAG

-220 MEDYIYEINVPSE
+220 MEDYIYEVNVPSE

-288 SMDEAFEMLRPSQQ
+288 SMDEAFDMLRPSQQ

-309 TAAAASAGQKS
+309 TAAAASASEK
-320 GTGAKIDI
+320 GTSASGAKIDI

-344 TLHATISEINLDG
+344 TLHATISEINLDA

>member
-1 MSATNSERLGPFAR
+1 M
-15 MSLFLRQ
+15 
-22 VTSELKKV
+22 
-30 VWPTKDQLV
+30 
-39 TYTSVVIVFVIIMG
+39 
-53 FIIAVFDFAFV
+53 
-64 KLVLVIFGQWLG
+64 
-76 KETIVSESPFLEA
+76 SESPFLEA
-89 VAPKAE
+89 VAPQAD
-95 DAASSVVMEMPISNE
+95 DALSSVAVDMPTSNE
-110 EAIEAID
+110 EAIEATD
-117 TTYDGAVD
+117 VAYDGATD

-139 NFDLTEVVE
+139 NFDLSAVVE
-148 AELAPE
+148 AELATE
-154 TADEVVE
+154 EVAV
-161 VQETPAEPEEAKI
+161 EEAPVE
-174 AEDEDPLVAFRARL
+174 AAAAEAAPADEDEDPLVAFRARL
-188 DSQIGDWFVIHSYAG
+188 ESQIGEWFVIHSYAG

-220 MEDYIYEINVPSE
+220 MEDYIYEVNVPSE

-288 SMDEAFEMLRPSQQ
+288 SMDEAFDMLRPSQQ

-309 TAAAASAGQKS
+309 TAAAASAGEKGGS
-320 GTGAKIDI
+320 ASGAKIDI

-344 TLHATISEINLDG
+344 TLHATISEINLDA

>member
-1 MSATNSERLGPFAR
+1 M
-15 MSLFLRQ
+15 
-22 VTSELKKV
+22 
-30 VWPTKDQLV
+30 
-39 TYTSVVIVFVIIMG
+39 
-53 FIIAVFDFAFV
+53 
-64 KLVLVIFGQWLG
+64 
-76 KETIVSESPFLEA
+76 SESPFLEA
-89 VAPKAE
+89 VAPQADE
-95 DAASSVVMEMPISNE
+95 ALSSIGIDMPISNE
-110 EAIEAID
+110 EAIE
-117 TTYDGAVD
+117 TTDVSYDGPTD
-125 VDLDGEVSTTSADE
+125 VDLDGEVGLTSAEE
-139 NFDLTEVVE
+139 NFDLSAVVE
-148 AELAPE
+148 AELA
-154 TADEVVE
+154 TDEVSSDVTPE
-161 VQETPAEPEEAKI
+161 AATPDDASVQE
-174 AEDEDPLVAFRARL
+174 DPIVAFRARL
-188 DSQIGDWFVIHSYAG
+188 ESQIGDWFVIHSYAG

-220 MEDYIYEINVPSE
+220 MEDYIYEVNVPSE

-288 SMDEAFEMLRPSQQ
+288 SMDEAFDMLRPSEQ

-309 TAAAASAGQKS
+309 TAAASANEKGGS
-320 GTGAKIDI
+320 IGGAKIDI

-344 TLHATISEINLDG
+344 TLHATISEINLDA

>member
-1 MSATNSERLGPFAR
+1 M
-15 MSLFLRQ
+15 
-22 VTSELKKV
+22 
-30 VWPTKDQLV
+30 
-39 TYTSVVIVFVIIMG
+39 
-53 FIIAVFDFAFV
+53 
-64 KLVLVIFGQWLG
+64 
-76 KETIVSESPFLEA
+76 SESPFLEA
-89 VAPKAE
+89 VATQAD
-95 DAASSVVMEMPISNE
+95 DAAPSAVVDMPTSNE
-110 EAIEAID
+110 VVIEASELASEV
-117 TTYDGAVD
+117 TTD
-125 VDLDGEVSTTSADE
+125 VDLDIEASTTSLEE
-139 NFDLTEVVE
+139 NSVLPAATD
-148 AELAPE
+148 AELATE
-154 TADEVVE
+154 ELAA
-161 VQETPAEPEEAKI
+161 QEAPAEAAASEEAP
-174 AEDEDPLVAFRARL
+174 AEEEDPLVAFRARL
-188 DSQIGDWFVIHSYAG
+188 ESQIGEWFVIHSYAG

-209 QNLETRAVSLN
+209 QNLETRSVSLN
-220 MEDYIYEINVPSE
+220 MEDYIYEVNVPSE

-288 SMDEAFEMLRPSQQ
+288 SMDEAFDMLRPTQQ

-309 TAAAASAGQKS
+309 TAAAASASEKGG
-320 GTGAKIDI
+320 GTPGAKIDI